1 MQKRSEHRHDDEV
14 IDRETIRAPMRRRN
28 ELYRDDPC
36 GDNMIVQSASLV
48 LWSNPGFLESRR
60 QNVKPDV
67 ETGASGSGF
76 FQRLRI
82 AAIPTAPKVL
92 IGGIWATVPTSEQMW
107 SPCEPSLIYTLP
119 PPGNEVPNLWLFQPS
134 PSRDTLRILAHNQV
148 VTLARINRQGCPKTP
163 STM

>member
-1 MQKRSEHRHDDEV
+1 MKRCTCIATDGPLRGQRGCRSSPRCRPPTISHAAHHRCTEATTKRAMQKRSEHRHDDEV

-36 GDNMIVQSASLV
+36 GDKMSVQSASLV

-67 ETGASGSGF
+67 ETGASGSCF

-92 IGGIWATVPTSEQMW
+92 IGGIWATVPTSVQMW
-107 SPCEPSLIYTLP
+107 SP
-119 PPGNEVPNLWLFQPS
+119 
-134 PSRDTLRILAHNQV
+134 
-148 VTLARINRQGCPKTP
+148 
-163 STM
+163 